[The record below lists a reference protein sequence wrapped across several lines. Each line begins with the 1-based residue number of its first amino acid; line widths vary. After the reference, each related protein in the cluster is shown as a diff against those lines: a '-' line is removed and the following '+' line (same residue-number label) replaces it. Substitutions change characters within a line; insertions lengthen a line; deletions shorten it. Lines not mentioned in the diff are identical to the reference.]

1 MNQKEKSPQDI
12 RARLEK
18 MAEDMPCMQEC
29 LAESIRSQIDADFRE
44 SCPCP
49 GCKFRRVVARLGKPD
64 TKQDGVEVYPT
75 TKQIEDAFSQLLA
88 LIERV
93 RKYERLGDS
102 ALLMLEQEL
111 LASLYELRAQA
122 EHIENSYQ
130 QMITDG
136 NCVAFSSGPSWL
148 SPATDPKVGTRL
160 SIWNMIGVI
169 ERFDGESAL
178 IRFDWP
184 VTPPPRRTP

>member
-1 MNQKEKSPQDI
+1 MSQNRRSPEVI
-12 RARLEK
+12 RARFEK
-18 MAEDMPCMQEC
+18 IAKEMPCLGEC
-29 LAESIRSQIDADFRE
+29 RDEPIRSEFLDE
-44 SCPCP
+44 KCPCP

-64 TKQDGVEVYPT
+64 AKQDGVEIYAK

-93 RKYERLGDS
+93 RKYEKLGDS

-111 LASLYELRAQA
+111 LASLYELKTQA
-122 EHIENSYQ
+122 EDIENSYQ
-130 QMITDG
+130 TMNTNR
-136 NCVAFSSGPSWL
+136 NCVVSSSESTWPDSEI
-148 SPATDPKVGTRL
+148 TVGTRL

-169 ERFDGESAL
+169 ESLDGESAL

-184 VTPPPRRTP
+184 VTASPRRTT

>member
-1 MNQKEKSPQDI
+1 
-12 RARLEK
+12 
-18 MAEDMPCMQEC
+18 
-29 LAESIRSQIDADFRE
+29 
-44 SCPCP
+44 
-49 GCKFRRVVARLGKPD
+49 VVARLGKPD

-111 LASLYELRAQA
+111 LASLYELKAHA
-122 EHIENSYQ
+122 EHVENSYQ
-130 QMITDG
+130 NMNTDR
-136 NCVAFSSGPSWL
+136 NCVASSSGPPWP
-148 SPATDPKVGTRL
+148 SPATDTKVGTRL

-169 ERFDGESAL
+169 ESLDGESAL

-184 VTPPPRRTP
+184 VNPPPRRTP

>member
-1 MNQKEKSPQDI
+1 MNQKSPEDL
-12 RARLEK
+12 RARFDK

-29 LAESIRSQIDADFRE
+29 LAESIRSQIDKDFRE
-44 SCPCP
+44 RCPCP

-75 TKQIEDAFSQLLA
+75 TKQIEDAFSLLLA

-93 RKYERLGDS
+93 RKYEKLGDS

-111 LASLYELRAQA
+111 LASLYEFKAQA
-122 EHIENSYQ
+122 EDIEKSYQ
-130 QMITDG
+130 SMNTER
-136 NCVAFSSGPSWL
+136 NCAVSSSGPPWP
-148 SPATDPKVGTRL
+148 SPAIDTKVGTRL

-169 ERFDGESAL
+169 ESLDGESAL

-184 VTPPPRRTP
+184 VTQPPRRTP